1 MTSKQK
7 RALIKKTGNKIFR
20 SINVSFSKFSK
31 LLESS
36 VSFKKSQS
44 KKHIYMNPEINKMNK
59 IMRSFFKHKELEF
72 RINDNL
78 IPIKFKTSDNI
89 TISALKYITDHNS
102 KKWIIVS
109 HWFLGDK
116 YWSLYWSKSF
126 IELGYNV
133 LVYDFRNHGD
143 SEETPFVTM
152 GLLESKDLIAAI
164 DYLNKTEKIQ
174 AIGLV
179 GMSMGAFVINYLT
192 LTKQK
197 FLEESKVKFIISD
210 STYASIS
217 SLLHQL
223 QKLTIQ
229 RFFSKK
235 YDIHIIKQI
244 LKKQKDITLSDW
256 NNMNLF
262 NKYEKQHIIPAK
274 IPILFI
280 HSIEDKIT
288 SHNDS
293 IRLYLNRKKFNLN
306 DEILIYET
314 SKHCLSLKEHYYQ
327 NIYRILKFENKI
339 IKDDIKTSIA
349 LEKMGIT
356 DKIILNNFNEKNEI
370 STFFYKD

>member
-1 MTSKQK
+1 MTTKQK
-7 RALIKKTGNKIFR
+7 RALIKKSRNKIFR
-20 SINVSFSKFSK
+20 SINKSFAKFHK
-31 LLESS
+31 LLETS
-36 VSFKKSQS
+36 VFFKKSHS

-59 IMRSFFKHKELEF
+59 IMRLFFKHKELEF
-72 RINDNL
+72 KINDNL

-102 KKWIIVS
+102 KKWVIVS

-116 YWSLYWSKSF
+116 YWSLYWSKAF

-143 SEETPFVTM
+143 SEETQFVTM

-164 DYLNKTEKIQ
+164 NYLNQTQKVQT
-174 AIGLV
+174 IGLI
-179 GMSMGAFVINYLT
+179 GLSMGAFVINYLT
-192 LTKQK
+192 LTQQK
-197 FLEESKVKFIISD
+197 FLEENKVKFIISD
-210 STYASIS
+210 SSYASIS
-217 SLLHQL
+217 SLLN
-223 QKLTIQ
+223 KLLKLSFK

-235 YDIHIIKQI
+235 CDTYLIKQI
-244 LKKQKDITLSDW
+244 LKKQKDLTLSDW
-256 NNMNLF
+256 NKMNLF
-262 NKYEKQHIIPAK
+262 DKYEKQHIIPAK

-293 IRLYLNRKKFNLN
+293 IRMFINRKKFNLN
-306 DEILIYET
+306 DELLIYET

-327 NIYRILKFENKI
+327 TIYRILQFENKI
-339 IKDDIKTSIA
+339 IKDNNKTSIA
-349 LEKMGIT
+349 LEKMGII
-356 DKIILNNFNEKNEI
+356 DKIILNNFNEKKEI

>member
-1 MTSKQK
+1 
-7 RALIKKTGNKIFR
+7 
-20 SINVSFSKFSK
+20 
-31 LLESS
+31 
-36 VSFKKSQS
+36 
-44 KKHIYMNPEINKMNK
+44 MNPEINKMNK
-59 IMRSFFKHKELEF
+59 IMRLFFKHKELEF
-72 RINDNL
+72 KINDNL

-102 KKWIIVS
+102 KKWVIVS

-116 YWSLYWSKSF
+116 YWSLYWSKAF

-164 DYLNKTEKIQ
+164 NYLNKTQKVQ
-174 AIGLV
+174 TIGLL
-179 GMSMGAFVINYLT
+179 GLSMGAFVINYLT
-192 LTKQK
+192 LTQQK
-197 FLEESKVKFIISD
+197 FLEENKVKFIISD
-210 STYASIS
+210 SSYASIS
-217 SLLHQL
+217 SLLN
-223 QKLTIQ
+223 KLLKLSFK

-235 YDIHIIKQI
+235 YDIYLIKQI
-244 LKKQKDITLSDW
+244 LKKQKDLTLSDW
-256 NNMNLF
+256 NKMNLF
-262 NKYEKQHIIPAK
+262 DKYEKQHIIPAK

-293 IRLYLNRKKFNLN
+293 IRMFINRKKFNLN
-306 DEILIYET
+306 DELLIYET

-327 NIYRILKFENKI
+327 TIYRILQFENKI
-339 IKDDIKTSIA
+339 IKDNNKTSIA
-349 LEKMGIT
+349 LEKMGII
-356 DKIILNNFNEKNEI
+356 DKIILNNFNEKKEI

>member
-1 MTSKQK
+1 MTHKQK

-20 SINVSFSKFSK
+20 SINISFLKFHK
-31 LLESS
+31 LLETS
-36 VSFKKSQS
+36 VDFKRSHS
-44 KKHIYMNPEINKMNK
+44 KKHIYMNPEINKRNK
-59 IMRSFFKHKELEF
+59 VMRLFFKHKELEF
-72 RINDNL
+72 KINDNL
-78 IPIKFKTSDNI
+78 IPVKFKTSDNI

-109 HWFLGDK
+109 HWFSGDK
-116 YWSLYWSKSF
+116 YWSLYWSKEF

-143 SEETPFVTM
+143 SEETQFATM

-164 DYLNKTEKIQ
+164 NYLNKTEDVQI
-174 AIGLV
+174 IGLV
-179 GMSMGAFVINYLT
+179 GLSMGAFVINYLT

-210 STYASIS
+210 SSYATIS
-217 SLLHQL
+217 SLISKL
-223 QKLTIQ
+223 QKLTIK
-229 RFFSKK
+229 RFFLKR
-235 YDIHIIKQI
+235 YDIYLIKRI
-244 LKKQKDITLSDW
+244 LKKQKELTLSDW
-256 NNMNLF
+256 NEMNLF
-262 NKYEKQHIIPAK
+262 NKFEKQNISPAK

-293 IRLYLNRKKFNLN
+293 IRMFINRKKFNLN

-327 NIYRILKFENKI
+327 TIYRILKFENKI
-339 IKDDIKTSIA
+339 IKDNNKTNIA

-356 DKIILNNFNEKNEI
+356 DKIILNNFNEKKEI

>member
-1 MTSKQK
+1 MTAKQK
-7 RALIKKTGNKIFR
+7 RTLIKKSGNKIFR
-20 SINVSFSKFSK
+20 SINKSFAKFHK
-31 LLESS
+31 LLETS
-36 VSFKKSQS
+36 VFLKKSHS

-59 IMRSFFKHKELEF
+59 IMRLFFKHKELEF
-72 RINDNL
+72 KINDNL

-102 KKWIIVS
+102 KKWVIVS

-116 YWSLYWSKSF
+116 YWSLYWSKAF

-164 DYLNKTEKIQ
+164 NYLNQTQKVQT
-174 AIGLV
+174 IGLL
-179 GMSMGAFVINYLT
+179 GLSMGAFVINYLT
-192 LTKQK
+192 LTQQK
-197 FLEESKVKFIISD
+197 FLEENKVKFIVSD
-210 STYASIS
+210 SSYASIS
-217 SLLHQL
+217 SLLN
-223 QKLTIQ
+223 KLLKLSFK

-235 YDIHIIKQI
+235 YDIYLIKQI
-244 LKKQKDITLSDW
+244 LKKQKDLTLSDW
-256 NNMNLF
+256 NKMNLF
-262 NKYEKQHIIPAK
+262 DKYEKQHIIPAK

-280 HSIEDKIT
+280 HSIEDRIT

-293 IRLYLNRKKFNLN
+293 IRMFINRKKFNLN
-306 DEILIYET
+306 DELLIYET

-327 NIYRILKFENKI
+327 TIYRILQFENKI
-339 IKDDIKTSIA
+339 IKDNNKTSIA
-349 LEKMGIT
+349 LEKMGII
-356 DKIILNNFNEKNEI
+356 DKIILNNFNEKKEI